1 MKRYTIGIL
10 MMFLFINISLAQ
22 TADTAVKSDELQ
34 TTTTSVDEVGVAP
47 AEGGPPPGKKK
58 NRAPRGCQT
67 KIKKKKFFFG
77 TDNTGE

>member
-34 TTTTSVDEVGVAP
+34 MTTTSVNEVVSTNS
-47 AEGGPPPGKKK
+47 EVSLT
-58 NRAPRGCQT
+58 N
-67 KIKKKKFFFG
+67 
-77 TDNTGE
+77 N